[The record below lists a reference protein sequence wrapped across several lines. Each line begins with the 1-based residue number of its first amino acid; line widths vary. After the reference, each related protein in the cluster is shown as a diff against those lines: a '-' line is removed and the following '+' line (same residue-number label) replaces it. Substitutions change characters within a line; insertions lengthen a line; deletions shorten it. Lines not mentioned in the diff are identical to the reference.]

1 MRLNNL
7 YKISTLSFFA
17 LFLSAEIILAQGTS
31 AFQGEVNSNNIN
43 IRSDSTSNAQGICTV
58 SKGERI
64 EVILELYDWYKIRL
78 PKNAPSY
85 IKKSLAECF
94 NLAQDSKTCLS
105 AKISK
110 DRVNIRLKPSESS
123 AILGKLNKDEVVNI
137 IEDDKGWYKI
147 EPTASSFGWIHK
159 KFVNKVSSQ
168 EKSIQK
174 NPEDANL
181 LKPKEG
187 TRNKNIAIEGIIKPY
202 GKIIKRI
209 ATHKLI
215 TADNKIYLLRGN
227 KESLDALNYHKVK
240 IMGKIIDAPKEK
252 YPVIEI
258 RILAATN

>member
-1 MRLNNL
+1 MPSNHL
-7 YKISTLSFFA
+7 YKIPALLFFA
-17 LFLSAEIILAQGTS
+17 LFLFVKTVSAQETS
-31 AFQGEVNSNNIN
+31 VFQGEVNSGNIN
-43 IRSDSTSNAQGICTV
+43 IRSDSTLNAQIICTV
-58 SKGERI
+58 SKGERLEI
-64 EVILELYDWYKIRL
+64 ILELYDWYKIRL

-85 IKKSLAECF
+85 IKKSLAECINF
-94 NLAQDSKTCLS
+94 AQDSKTCLS

-137 IEDDKGWYKI
+137 LEDKGGWYKI
-147 EPTASSFGWIHK
+147 EPALNSFGWIHK
-159 KFVNKVSSQ
+159 KFVNKVYLK

-174 NPEDANL
+174 NLEDTKL

-187 TRNKNIAIEGIIKPY
+187 TSNKNITIEGIIKPY